1 MDAVPK
7 EDLALLVSPI
17 DSSHYRISYSSGGLS
32 RSQLNHV
39 RGIIFYNF
47 KEYLN
52 VSNPSD
58 WDQSIFMLRIE
69 INDKVLCDL
78 CRYEYDFH
86 HSVHDKM
93 LFKYKRGRK
102 DRLGFQSP
110 AETVGEIFL
119 QAARIS
125 TYIYVNGCVKSV
137 MPEVKH
143 GVRYDHRKKA
153 VSRPSAMNKPTYVA
167 ILSPLSGINSIKP
180 FECTFVVIMGRV

>member
-1 MDAVPK
+1 VPQ
-7 EDLALLVSPI
+7 EDLALSFLSI

-39 RGIIFYNF
+39 RGIISRDF
-47 KEYLN
+47 KTHLN
-52 VSNPSD
+52 VFNPSD

-78 CRYEYDFH
+78 CRYEYNSNY
-86 HSVHDKM
+86 SVHDKM

-119 QAARIS
+119 RAARIS
-125 TYIYVNGCVKSV
+125 TYIYVDGCVKSV
-137 MPEVKH
+137 MPTVKY
-143 GVRYDHRKKA
+143 GVRYDRRQKA
-153 VSRPSAMNKPTYVA
+153 VFAVYPRPQT
-167 ILSPLSGINSIKP
+167 
-180 FECTFVVIMGRV
+180 